1 MLSVASLLLAVLFVA
16 VFKKPL
22 RKAPWVFYIVAVA
35 FDVFVI
41 ASPSMALPVGLR
53 QTVILAQN
61 RCVFAF
67 ALFIIVM
74 FTGVLKDGTSLK
86 KWLLPIRAEL
96 SILVAILTA
105 GHVVRYAGIYSV
117 RMFENPASLYN
128 GVLASFVVSAVL
140 VVLLAVLTVTS
151 FGFAKKVLGAK
162 GWKRLQR
169 LSYVFFGLIY
179 VHILLI
185 MLHSA
190 LNGGTGALVSIVTY
204 GVVLVVY
211 VGLRLRRY
219 GEDRTVLPAGTPSA
233 AMD

>member
-1 MLSVASLLLAVLFVA
+1 MLSVVALLAAVLFVA
-16 VFKKPL
+16 VFKRPL
-22 RKAPWVFYIVAVA
+22 RKVPWVFYIVAVA
-35 FDVFVI
+35 FDIFVI
-41 ASPSMALPVGLR
+41 ASPGMALPVWLR
-53 QTVILAQN
+53 QTVVAAQN

-74 FTGVLKDGTSLK
+74 FIGVLKDGTSLK

-96 SILVAILTA
+96 SILAAILTV

-117 RMFENPASLYN
+117 RVLENPASLYN
-128 GVLASFVVSAVL
+128 GVLASFAVSAVL

-151 FGFAKKVLGAK
+151 FGFAKKAMGAK

-169 LSYVFFGLIY
+169 LSYAFFGLIY
-179 VHILLI
+179 VHVLLI

-190 LNGGTGALVSIVTY
+190 LNGGTNALVSIVTY
-204 GVVLVVY
+204 GVVLAIY
-211 VGLRLRRY
+211 VGLRVRRY
-219 GEDRTVLPAGTPSA
+219 VEDRAVLPAGTPST